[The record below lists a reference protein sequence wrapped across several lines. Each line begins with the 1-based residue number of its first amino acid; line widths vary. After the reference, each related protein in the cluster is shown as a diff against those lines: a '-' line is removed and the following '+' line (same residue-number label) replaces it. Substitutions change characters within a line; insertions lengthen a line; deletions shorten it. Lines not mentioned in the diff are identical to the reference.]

1 VANRTITV
9 RGRGQASATPDGAA
23 VSVAVRGQSESPR
36 EAHDDV
42 ANRLTI
48 VEGLL
53 DEHGIDRASWTT
65 TLISI
70 QEIDEWEGERP
81 ARSHR
86 TTFQAL
92 AELEVFLTDTSRAG
106 TLVAELVARA
116 AAQVE
121 GPWWRVVSTNPAWQE
136 AWERAAADAGRKAQA
151 IAAALGLSLG
161 AILEVAESTGPERP
175 RARTTGGGG
184 FLALSAGAEIGIQ
197 AGGLEVAAAVDVT
210 YELTQG

>member
-1 VANRTITV
+1 MTDRTITV
-9 RGRGQASATPDGAA
+9 RGRGQARAKPDGAA
-23 VSVAVRGQSESPR
+23 VTVAVRGQAESPQ

-42 ANRLTI
+42 ANRLTV

-53 DEHGIDRASWTT
+53 DEGGIDRTSWTT

-70 QEIDEWEGERP
+70 QEVDEWEGERP
-81 ARSHR
+81 TRPRR

-92 AELEVFLTDTSRAG
+92 GELEVFLTDTSRAG
-106 TLVAELVARA
+106 PLVAELVTQA

-161 AILEVAESTGPERP
+161 AVLEIAESTGPDRP
-175 RARTTGGGG
+175 RARTAGGGR
-184 FLALSAGAEIGIQ
+184 FLALSAGAEIGMQ
-197 AGGLEVAAAVDVT
+197 PGGLEVAAAVDVT
-210 YELTQG
+210 YELTPA